1 MSSPIS
7 TDYLSKIKSV
17 DNNFYSYIIIGLAL
31 VILIIFIGY
40 LIYLSRLQKSECN
53 YMNKLYPSVNGNVR
67 PITSSD
73 PYCSKNLNDYSI
85 QTAYNAC
92 SGGSYQNDYVDIC
105 ALKSVIKQGV
115 RCLDFEIYS
124 MDNNP
129 VVATST
135 SDNYHVKETFNS
147 VSFASVMETIKN
159 YAFAGGTC
167 PNPTDPLI
175 IHLRCKSNNQKMYS
189 KLAEIFK
196 SNNNMLLGMQYSFST
211 EGKNLGN
218 VPLLKLK
225 NKVILIIDSSNKA
238 SLENEELMEYVNLTS
253 DSIFMRKYNY
263 SKIENNEDKNELTKF
278 NEKGMTIVIPDNQS
292 SPPNPSGEVCR
303 ESGCQMVAMRYQ
315 LEDDNLKEEI
325 LFFNRVGYA
334 FALKPEGKRSKEDV
348 NAAPK

>member
-1 MSSPIS
+1 
-7 TDYLSKIKSV
+7 
-17 DNNFYSYIIIGLAL
+17 
-31 VILIIFIGY
+31 
-40 LIYLSRLQKSECN
+40 
-53 YMNKLYPSVNGNVR
+53 
-67 PITSSD
+67 
-73 PYCSKNLNDYSI
+73 
-85 QTAYNAC
+85 
-92 SGGSYQNDYVDIC
+92 
-105 ALKSVIKQGV
+105 
-115 RCLDFEIYS
+115 
-124 MDNNP
+124 
-129 VVATST
+129 
-135 SDNYHVKETFNS
+135 
-147 VSFASVMETIKN
+147 
-159 YAFAGGTC
+159 
-167 PNPTDPLI
+167 
-175 IHLRCKSNNQKMYS
+175 
-189 KLAEIFK
+189 
-196 SNNNMLLGMQYSFST
+196 MQYSFST

-334 FALKPEGKRSKEDV
+334 FALKPEGKRSKEDI